1 MVIFGLFTAT
11 VVARSASACNRAC
24 CPLMSEALPH
34 ASPRFFIMAFPRQL
48 SGSHAN
54 DAAHSLTRPTRS
66 HHQIRG
72 RSIGRSA
79 AASNL
84 RKRNNVM
91 LSSHHY
97 SARSLARVCGQ
108 PGGVQPALRGLGSF
122 AARNRGRTDADG
134 GTEGG
139 ADGGPSDANNL
150 NQHHP
155 ISLKLMIVRGSC
167 VRRSVGRSVGRPP

>member
-1 MVIFGLFTAT
+1 MMRPT
-11 VVARSASACNRAC
+11 
-24 CPLMSEALPH
+24 
-34 ASPRFFIMAFPRQL
+34 
-48 SGSHAN
+48 
-54 DAAHSLTRPTRS
+54 HSLTRPTRS

-122 AARNRGRTDADG
+122 AARNRGRTEG

-167 VRRSVGRSVGRPP
+167 VRRSVRRSVGLLKRGHHLHHMTITVELRRDMRTRAQRCIKRQRVVSKSWRDS